1 VRYEHGDYRLCRT
14 RLTRA
19 GPFEAVE
26 DQVEPELELVAIV
39 IAGLQDVLGR
49 QLSEVGVLPG
59 ELIEDGAVTP
69 VIDRVCSLPEIPDA
83 MRDLEAG
90 RVRGKVVATI

>member
-1 VRYEHGDYRLCRT
+1 MALSPFVGQRLGT
-14 RLTRA
+14 LIASENSNDLDTLRA
-19 GPFEAVE
+19 
-26 DQVEPELELVAIV
+26 
-39 IAGLQDVLGR
+39 
-49 QLSEVGVLPG
+49 
-59 ELIEDGAVTP
+59 LIEDGAVTP